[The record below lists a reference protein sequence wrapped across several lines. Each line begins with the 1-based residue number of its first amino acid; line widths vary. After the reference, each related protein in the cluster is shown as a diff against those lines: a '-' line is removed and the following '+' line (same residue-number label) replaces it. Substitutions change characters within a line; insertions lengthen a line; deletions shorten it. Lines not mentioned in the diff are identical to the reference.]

1 MRRIF
6 SGFQLM
12 SDLPHPRQLKR
23 ASCQLPVSWYFDAEV
38 FAEEQARLFQAGPNY
53 IGHELMVPEVG
64 DYHTLAW
71 MDHAKVLVRNAAGIE
86 LLSNVCRHRQT
97 LMLEGRGRLENIVCP
112 LHRWTYDLKGEL
124 LGAPHFPESP
134 CLKLAST
141 PLTHWNGL
149 LFAGPA
155 DPAQALAG
163 MDTSDWDFSG
173 YVLDRVTIEEYDVNW
188 KTFIEVYLE
197 VYHVD
202 PFHPGLGNFTD
213 CNRWH
218 VNYGEDWSVQVIQA
232 KAGLGNP
239 GTPIYRKWHEACL
252 EQLHGRTPKQGALWM
267 AWFPGFMLEWYPN
280 VLIASQLIPR
290 SPTRTTNVVEFY
302 YPEEVTLFEREF
314 VAAQKA
320 AYAETAAEDND
331 ICMRMDRGRRALWT
345 QGLDDA
351 GPYQSPMEDT
361 MVHFH
366 EWLRRRLGR

>member
-1 MRRIF
+1 
-6 SGFQLM
+6 M
-12 SDLPHPRQLKR
+12 SDLPHPLQLTR
-23 ASCQLPVSWYFDAEV
+23 AHCQLPMAWYFDAEV

-53 IGHELMVPEVG
+53 IGHELMVPQVG

-71 MDHAKVLVRNAAGIE
+71 MDHAKVLVRNAGGVE
-86 LLSNVCRHRQT
+86 LLSNVCRHRQS
-97 LMLEGRGRLENIVCP
+97 LLLEGRGRLQNIVCP

-124 LGAPHFPESP
+124 LGAPHFPENP
-134 CLKLAST
+134 CVKLAST
-141 PLTHWNGL
+141 PLTRWNGL

-155 DPAQALAG
+155 DPARALAG
-163 MDTSDWDFSG
+163 MDASDWDFSG
-173 YVLDRVTIEEYDVNW
+173 YVLDRVMVDEYDVNW
-188 KTFIEVYLE
+188 KTFVEVYLE

-213 CNRWH
+213 CNQWH

-232 KAGLGNP
+232 KAGLGKP
-239 GTPIYRKWHEACL
+239 GTPVYRKWHEACL
-252 EQLHGRTPKQGALWM
+252 EQLDGRTPKQGALWM
-267 AWFPGFMLEWYPN
+267 SWFPGFMLEWYPN

-302 YPEEVTLFEREF
+302 YPEEIALFEREF
-314 VAAQKA
+314 VAAQQA
-320 AYAETAAEDND
+320 AYVETAAEDND
-331 ICMRMDRGRRALWT
+331 ICRRMDRGRRALWT

-366 EWLRRRLGR
+366 EWLKRKLGR